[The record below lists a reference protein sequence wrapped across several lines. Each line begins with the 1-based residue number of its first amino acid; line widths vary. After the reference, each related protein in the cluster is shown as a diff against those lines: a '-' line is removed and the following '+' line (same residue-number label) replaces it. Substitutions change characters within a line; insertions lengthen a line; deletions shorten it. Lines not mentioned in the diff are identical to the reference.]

1 MIVCPTPEK
10 MQNVGFNPLPM
21 TYATG
26 HLQTVLQG
34 SDADHDFGKAVLK
47 QIPEAI
53 KNPVA
58 VIASKSHGDTSAVA
72 ILDMQYN
79 GKSIVCAVVIDGYGR
94 QNNEM
99 IDSNAI
105 TSIHTRE
112 NAVTGLLNDAVKDE
126 TAGKTAVYYID
137 EKKATGLLQ
146 KAGLQLPRF
155 LFRTDGYIHSIRDSG
170 SSVKPRFENVTKS
183 QQFKRWF
190 GDWEKN
196 PNTASKIVNED
207 GTPKIIYHQ
216 TAAEFNVFS
225 NVNPLAGRNDSETP
239 NGFFAKDNDADIGVG
254 GDKQMAL
261 YGDMKKPLHFKDRAE
276 ASEWYSKH
284 IDGYKALSENLNKLD
299 EEYQSKYDAQETAN
313 DEYYRNTCKIL

>member
-1 MIVCPTPEK
+1 
-10 MQNVGFNPLPM
+10 M

-26 HLQTVLQG
+26 HLKTVLQG
-34 SDADHDFGKAVLK
+34 GKADHDFGKAVLK

-58 VIASKSHGDTSAVA
+58 VIASKSHSDTSTVA

-94 QNNEM
+94 QNNKI

-112 NAVTGLLNDAVKDE
+112 NAVKGLLNDAIE
-126 TAGKTAVYYID
+126 NESAGNVAVYYID
-137 EKKATGLLQ
+137 AKKATGLLQ
-146 KAGLQLPRF
+146 KAGLQLPSV
-155 LFRTDGYIHSIRDSG
+155 LFRTDGYIHSIRDSD
-170 SSVKPRFENVTKS
+170 SSVKPKFENVTKS

-190 GDWEKN
+190 GDWEKE

-207 GTPKIIYHQ
+207 GTPRIIYHQ

-225 NVNPLAGRNDSETP
+225 NANPLAGRNDSETP
-239 NGFFAKDNDADIGVG
+239 NGFLQRTMMRISG
-254 GDKQMAL
+254 L
-261 YGDMKKPLHFKDRAE
+261 AE
-276 ASEWYSKH
+276 TNRWH
-284 IDGYKALSENLNKLD
+284 C
-299 EEYQSKYDAQETAN
+299 TV
-313 DEYYRNTCKIL
+313 T

>member
-1 MIVCPTPEK
+1 
-10 MQNVGFNPLPM
+10 M

-26 HLQTVLQG
+26 HLKTVLQG
-34 SDADHDFGKAVLK
+34 GKADHDFGKAVLK

-58 VIASKSHGDTSAVA
+58 VIASKSHSDTSTVA

-94 QNNEM
+94 QNNKI

-112 NAVTGLLNDAVKDE
+112 NAVKGLLNDAIE
-126 TAGKTAVYYID
+126 NESAGNVAVYYID
-137 EKKATGLLQ
+137 AKKATGLLQ
-146 KAGLQLPRF
+146 KAGLQLPSV
-155 LFRTDGYIHSIRDSG
+155 LFRTDGYIHSIRDSD
-170 SSVKPRFENVTKS
+170 SSVKPKFENVTKS

-190 GDWEKN
+190 GDWEKE

-207 GTPKIIYHQ
+207 GTPRIIYHQ

-225 NVNPLAGRNDSETP
+225 NANPLAGRNDSETP

-254 GDKQMAL
+254 GNKQMAL
-261 YGDMKKPLHFKDRAE
+261 YGDMKSHSTSRTVQKRKRGTR
-276 ASEWYSKH
+276 S
-284 IDGYKALSENLNKLD
+284 
-299 EEYQSKYDAQETAN
+299 T
-313 DEYYRNTCKIL
+313 